1 MGKYKEHGVLIYL
14 NNPLYMGFIKLQAD
28 KGLGRSFAGLLAFC
42 TGLFQM
48 GYISKSEYL
57 RFKARYSTP
66 LDKEP
71 QQLTLVETPLQNE
84 LNKLDK
90 TFGEV
95 ITQWSFHPEQKW
107 REGWIKKAMEYGDL
121 PNAKKLL
128 VLMENKKKKGR
139 VTG

>member
-1 MGKYKEHGVLIYL
+1 MGKYKEHGLLIYL

-28 KGLGRSFAGLLAFC
+28 KGLGRSFAGLLAFT
-42 TGLFQM
+42 TGLFEM
-48 GYISKSEYL
+48 GYISKAEYL

-71 QQLTLVETPLQNE
+71 QQLTLAETPMQNE

-90 TFGEV
+90 TFSDV
-95 ITQWSFHPEQKW
+95 LAQWNLHLDEKW
-107 REGWIKKAMEYGDL
+107 RRRWIKKAMENGDL

-128 VLMENKKKKGR
+128 VLAENKRSRKQK
-139 VTG
+139 

>member
-1 MGKYKEHGVLIYL
+1 
-14 NNPLYMGFIKLQAD
+14 MGFIKLQAD
-28 KGLGRSFAGLLAFC
+28 KGLGRSFAGLLAFS

-71 QQLTLVETPLQNE
+71 QQLTLPETPMQNE

-90 TFGEV
+90 TFGKV
-95 ITQWSFHPEQKW
+95 ITQWNLHPDEKW
-107 REGWIKKAMEYGDL
+107 RQGWIKQAMKNGDL

-128 VLMENKKKKGR
+128 VLVENKGGKKG
-139 VTG
+139 

>member
-1 MGKYKEHGVLIYL
+1 MRKYKEHGVLIYL

-28 KGLGRSFAGLLAFC
+28 KGLGRSFAGLLAFS

-48 GYISKSEYL
+48 GYISKGEYL

-71 QQLTLVETPLQNE
+71 QQLTLPETPMQNE
-84 LNKLDK
+84 LNKIDK
-90 TFGEV
+90 MLGQALA
-95 ITQWSFHPEQKW
+95 QWDIHPDKKW
-107 REGWIKKAMEYGDL
+107 RQTWIKKAIENGDL

-128 VLMENKKKKGR
+128 VLVEKKHG
-139 VTG
+139 VTE